1 MEKNKLLKVSGIMCI
16 VFATISI
23 LALLGSIGLTSKL
36 ESMGVSEMTIM
47 IVRLTAFFGVV
58 ISIFNLVAGIIG
70 VAQRNLTLCVIF
82 GGIMIALQ
90 VVNLIILISTGEFT
104 ARNMIGVVLPIT
116 YLLGAIVAKSENAY

>member
-36 ESMGVSEMTIM
+36 ESIGVSEMTIM